1 LLANSA
7 ESGAL
12 RSELDSYAND
22 SQKLS
27 DDEVRLFCDQI
38 EVRAKTR
45 KDVKTCDGTLGYVLE
60 KTLVPREWVLKDHL
74 AARIKQFSGMRVFI
88 YGHTHQFEEE
98 WRLKIEGP
106 VGLTIRVVNT
116 GAFHRVVD
124 EETYLKI
131 VQAKTMS
138 PSEGLSA
145 LEPEDLPP
153 CYTAVLVTYKST
165 IPEIAT
171 MRWYMAEN
179 GTGMFL
185 NTNDAR
191 CYQVPTVGKK

>member
-1 LLANSA
+1 
-7 ESGAL
+7 
-12 RSELDSYAND
+12 
-22 SQKLS
+22 
-27 DDEVRLFCDQI
+27 
-38 EVRAKTR
+38 
-45 KDVKTCDGTLGYVLE
+45 
-60 KTLVPREWVLKDHL
+60 
-74 AARIKQFSGMRVFI
+74 MRVFI